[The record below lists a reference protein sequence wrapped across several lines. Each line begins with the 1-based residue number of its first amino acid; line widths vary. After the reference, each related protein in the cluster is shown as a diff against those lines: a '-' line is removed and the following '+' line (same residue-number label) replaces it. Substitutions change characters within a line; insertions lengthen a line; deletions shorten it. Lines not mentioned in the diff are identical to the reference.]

1 MQLLLLT
8 FLATSFVQSEL
19 VANVP
24 SASDLDG
31 VHILV
36 DNDVNSRANKT
47 SVILLSKKRNYQ
59 DSLDAC
65 GMLGE
70 TGYHATSTEAS
81 ILALS
86 KLLRMTP
93 VAEAEVKSSGHY
105 WIRNVEAPRNR
116 RDCSS
121 IDRNG
126 KVSKNTWCH
135 NQYPALCSNSAPRR
149 QVTPTDPE
157 GDTSRQI
164 KVPTDNLGTLQ
175 GHRDSTAF
183 RFYGIPYAEPPVG
196 KNRFAAPRPLTNQNK
211 STLVD
216 VNTFGHA
223 CTQVEAKFTVDEF
236 ALGAGQSEDCLYLN
250 VFTPTLKGETNKG
263 IPVMV
268 YVHGGAYSALS
279 GTSPS
284 FEPGNLVSRGGVVVV
299 TLNYRLGIFGLF
311 QNQPAISKSAA
322 PGNLPTRDHIAALQ
336 WVQKNIANFGGN
348 PKQVTIFGES
358 AGGWSMRALLSAPSA
373 FGLYKNVISQSDL
386 IGLPFSGPEFA
397 AEIGSRILQELNCSA
412 SDLACAQNKTTSQI
426 NTAQQ
431 KTLEAVQRLPGNRWI
446 PGATEYRPCVDG
458 DLIPANLEELVQQG
472 KHNTRANILWGH
484 THTLRG
490 VGDTARF
497 QKLMA
502 SPFYT
507 LNSSDPDTVRDQV
520 AAAGTDLYWTCPYQ
534 ALGREAAKS
543 GSTVYMYQINRGRS
557 TTNAMGA
564 PSSPSNFC
572 IGKTCHTDDIVPSF
586 GSGDVVIGVEQTG
599 EDARFARQVIDWFS
613 TFARTGDP
621 NPKEGKIGL
630 AGTNADVTQTKW
642 QKYSGSHDVLQMN
655 TNGSSM
661 GTSQDQVRC
670 EWVEKNVK
678 FDYHLYGPGKQKPV
692 SSTAINTRSATPF
705 ARN

>member
-1 MQLLLLT
+1 MQHLLLS

-36 DNDVNSRANKT
+36 DNDVNSRTNKT
-47 SVILLSKKRNYQ
+47 SVILLSKKRSYQ

-81 ILALS
+81 NLALS

-93 VAEAEVKSSGHY
+93 VAETEVKSSGRY
-105 WIRNVEAPRNR
+105 WIRN
-116 RDCSS
+116 
-121 IDRNG
+121 
-126 KVSKNTWCH
+126 VSKNTWCRS
-135 NQYPALCSNSAPRR
+135 QYPTLCSNSAPRR
-149 QVTPTDPE
+149 QVTPTDPA

-196 KNRFAAPRPLTNQNK
+196 KNRFAAPKPLTNQNK

-216 VNTFGHA
+216 VNTFGQA
-223 CTQVEAKFTVDEF
+223 CTQVEANFKMDEF
-236 ALGAGQSEDCLYLN
+236 VLGAGQSEDCLYLN
-250 VFTPTLKGETNKG
+250 VFTPTLKGKTNKG
-263 IPVMV
+263 IPVM
-268 YVHGGAYSALS
+268 
-279 GTSPS
+279 
-284 FEPGNLVSRGGVVVV
+284 
-299 TLNYRLGIFGLF
+299 
-311 QNQPAISKSAA
+311 NQPAISKSAA

-397 AEIGSRILQELNCSA
+397 AEIGSRTLQELNCST

-426 NTAQQ
+426 NAAQH
-431 KTLEAVQRLPGNRWI
+431 KALEAVQRLPGNGWI
-446 PGATEYRPCVDG
+446 PSSILLRPCVDG

-472 KHNTRANILWGH
+472 KHNTRANILWGQVTVEFGPWVASLLPNPVPLDVYIRNT
-484 THTLRG
+484 THTLRA

-520 AAAGTDLYWTCPYQ
+520 AAAGTDLYWACPYQ
-534 ALGREAAKS
+534 ALSREAAKC
-543 GSTVYMYQINRGRS
+543 GSKVYTYQINRGRS
-557 TTNAMGA
+557 TTNALGV

-572 IGKTCHTDDIVPSF
+572 TGKTCHADDIVP
-586 GSGDVVIGVEQTG
+586 T
-599 EDARFARQVIDWFS
+599 
-613 TFARTGDP
+613 
-621 NPKEGKIGL
+621 
-630 AGTNADVTQTKW
+630 
-642 QKYSGSHDVLQMN
+642 
-655 TNGSSM
+655 
-661 GTSQDQVRC
+661 
-670 EWVEKNVK
+670 
-678 FDYHLYGPGKQKPV
+678 
-692 SSTAINTRSATPF
+692 
-705 ARN
+705 